1 MDEEKYPVEV
11 YLYDLGQ
18 GLAKLGGNPAFGQSL
33 EGVWHSGLVA
43 YGREYFF
50 TQEGIASVVPG
61 STGLGDPDRIE
72 NLGDTQLPYS
82 VFLDYLLTLG
92 ENKFKAGSWDL
103 VNLNSNSFSD
113 ELSQFI
119 CGQGLPKYIL
129 ELPPDMRTTP
139 EICTQ
144 MGRIS
149 APQFS
154 GISLGLIR
162 ESRTGRARRE
172 ESPEFEQLQAQIDA
186 LRADQLSREQRRNA
200 INAAE
205 EKENI
210 AKEKETKKEK
220 QKKTKEEKEEKRRRK
235 EEKKA
240 RRKSSEENATSL
252 NSPANI
258 LSKQES
264 GRLSPSSS
272 CSDVRE
278 IAKDCRKSSLCPPT
292 SPPSASNSSPA
303 SILKDERALER
314 HKSLKRVSFEEQP
327 DIIDDREASVEV
339 EVAVGG
345 EEEEDIPALEEV
357 DNNNQKSSG
366 GFSSSEQ
373 ALARPQTPP
382 GERMTS
388 GVENGRDNVR
398 GAVDGGA
405 GETNGL
411 SSRGKKPHERGI
423 VFRDFDQVKDFEDL
437 VRAVVGH
444 CSIEEQERL
453 REMEDWIVK
462 GDGTWVLS
470 EGFNSFLGKV
480 LSCPDWPTE
489 GRVAM
494 LKLLAFGAEQ
504 DDIVLILH
512 MDRRDH
518 MLMNYAQQF
527 DRLSTPEQEELAR
540 LWCNLFETAS
550 ASEWTLYI
558 SEWQP
563 APGGALPL
571 SNIRVTTKV
580 AVNALLGETSQLVD
594 YGTALMANLATK
606 EVFDDVCSELAMAIL
621 QFFQGKPSEEH
632 VFRCMGALSTFCA
645 INREVPQ
652 LVKMIG
658 PDPSKFSGLSTRVDE
673 QLAPLAARLANI
685 PMF

>member
-1 MDEEKYPVEV
+1 MEEKYPVEV

-50 TQEGIASVVPG
+50 TQEGIACVVPG
-61 STGLGDPDRIE
+61 STGLGEPDRIE

-82 VFLDYLLTLG
+82 VFLDYLLTIG

-154 GISLGLIR
+154 GISLGLIS

-186 LRADQLSREQRRNA
+186 LRADQLSLEQRRNA
-200 INAAE
+200 INA
-205 EKENI
+205 KE
-210 AKEKETKKEK
+210 EKETKKEK
-220 QKKTKEEKEEKRRRK
+220 TKKTKEEKEQKRRRK

-240 RRKSSEENATSL
+240 RRKSSEEGIVSPPAFL
-252 NSPANI
+252 NKP
-258 LSKQES
+258 ET

-272 CSDVRE
+272 SSDMKEGAPV
-278 IAKDCRKSSLCPPT
+278 ITKSSLRPPT
-292 SPPSASNSSPA
+292 SPPSTSNSSPA
-303 SILKDERALER
+303 SILKEERALER

-327 DIIDDREASVEV
+327 DIIDDSRESTV
-339 EVAVGG
+339 EVAVVGDL
-345 EEEEDIPALEEV
+345 EEEDIPALEEV
-357 DNNNQKSSG
+357 DRQNLG
-366 GFSSSEQ
+366 GGSDSDP
-373 ALARPQTPP
+373 ALVRPQTPP
-382 GERMTS
+382 GERMS
-388 GVENGRDNVR
+388 SAQENGRGDV
-398 GAVDGGA
+398 GGVTTHVE
-405 GETNGL
+405 GEPGEASGL
-411 SSRGKKPHERGI
+411 PSSERKPHEKGI
-423 VFRDFDQVKDFEDL
+423 VFRDFDQVQDFEDL
-437 VRAVVGH
+437 VRAVVGL
-444 CSIEEQERL
+444 CTADEQERL
-453 REMEDWIVK
+453 REMEEWIVK
-462 GDGTWVLS
+462 GDGTWVLA

-480 LSCPDWPTE
+480 LHCPDWPRE

-518 MLMNYAQQF
+518 LVMNYAQQF
-527 DRLSTPEQEELAR
+527 DRLSIEEQEELAR
-540 LWCNLFETAS
+540 LWCNLFETGS

-558 SEWQP
+558 SEWTP
-563 APGGALPL
+563 APGAGGLPL
-571 SNIRVTTKV
+571 SNIRITTKV
-580 AVNALLGETSQLVD
+580 AVNALLGETSQLVE

-606 EVFDDVCSELAMAIL
+606 EVKAVVFDDVCSELAMAIL

-632 VFRCMGALSTFCA
+632 VFRCMGALSRFCS

-658 PDPSKFSGLSTRVDE
+658 PDPSKFSGLSPRVDQ

>member
-1 MDEEKYPVEV
+1 MEEKYPVEV

-50 TQEGIASVVPG
+50 TQEGVACVVPG
-61 STGLGDPDRIE
+61 STGLGEPDRIE
-72 NLGDTQLPYS
+72 KLGETQLPYS
-82 VFLDYLLTLG
+82 VFLDYLLTIG

-103 VNLNSNSFSD
+103 VKLNSNSFSD

-186 LRADQLSREQRRNA
+186 LRADQLSLEQRRNA
-200 INAAE
+200 INA
-205 EKENI
+205 KE
-210 AKEKETKKEK
+210 EKETKKEK
-220 QKKTKEEKEEKRRRK
+220 TKKTKEEKEEKRRRK

-240 RRKSSEENATSL
+240 RRKSSEESGGIV
-252 NSPANI
+252 SPALTN
-258 LSKQES
+258 KPET

-272 CSDVRE
+272 SSGETKEAAVTTKCSLG
-278 IAKDCRKSSLCPPT
+278 APT

-303 SILKDERALER
+303 SILKEERALER

-327 DIIDDREASVEV
+327 DIIDNSRESTVEV
-339 EVAVGG
+339 TVVVG

-357 DNNNQKSSG
+357 EQQPPG
-366 GFSSSEQ
+366 GVSDPEP
-373 ALARPQTPP
+373 ALVRPQTPP
-382 GERMTS
+382 GERMAS
-388 GVENGRDNVR
+388 VIQENGRRDV
-398 GAVDGGA
+398 GGVA
-405 GETNGL
+405 TEVEGETDETGGL
-411 SSRGKKPHERGI
+411 GSRERKSHEKGL
-423 VFRDFDQVKDFEDL
+423 VFRDLDQVQDFEDL
-437 VRAVVGH
+437 VRAVVSF
-444 CSIEEQERL
+444 CSAEEQERL
-453 REMEDWIVK
+453 REMEEWIVK
-462 GDGTWVLS
+462 GDGTWVLA

-480 LSCPDWPTE
+480 LHCPDWPRE

-518 MLMNYAQQF
+518 LLMNYAQQF
-527 DRLSTPEQEELAR
+527 DRLSTEEQEELAR
-540 LWCNLFETAS
+540 LWCNLFETGS

-558 SEWQP
+558 SEWTSP
-563 APGGALPL
+563 PGGGLPL
-571 SNIRVTTKV
+571 SNIRITTKV
-580 AVNALLGETSQLVD
+580 AVNALLGETSQLVE
-594 YGTALMANLATK
+594 YGSALMANLASK
-606 EVFDDVCSELAMAIL
+606 EVKAVVFDDVCSELAMAIL

-632 VFRCMGALSTFCA
+632 VFRCMGALSRFCS

-658 PDPSKFSGLSTRVDE
+658 PDPSKFSGLSPRVDQ

>member
-1 MDEEKYPVEV
+1 MEEKYPVEV

-50 TQEGIASVVPG
+50 TQEGIACVVPG
-61 STGLGDPDRIE
+61 STGLGEPDRIE
-72 NLGDTQLPYS
+72 NLGETQLPYS
-82 VFLDYLLTLG
+82 VFLDYLLTIG

-154 GISLGLIR
+154 GISLGLIS

-186 LRADQLSREQRRNA
+186 LRADQLSLEQRRNA
-200 INAAE
+200 INA
-205 EKENI
+205 KE
-210 AKEKETKKEK
+210 EKETKKEK
-220 QKKTKEEKEEKRRRK
+220 TKKTKEEKEQKRRRK

-240 RRKSSEENATSL
+240 RRKSSEENSSSGGIV
-252 NSPANI
+252 SPAH
-258 LSKQES
+258 LSNKPES

-272 CSDVRE
+272 SSDIKEVAPAV
-278 IAKDCRKSSLCPPT
+278 INKSSLGPPPTT

-327 DIIDDREASVEV
+327 DIIDDSRESTVEA
-339 EVAVGG
+339 VAVMG
-345 EEEEDIPALEEV
+345 EDEEDIPALEEV
-357 DNNNQKSSG
+357 DRKPLG
-366 GFSSSEQ
+366 GVSDSEH
-373 ALARPQTPP
+373 ALVRPQTPP
-382 GERMTS
+382 GERMAS
-388 GVENGRDNVR
+388 AQENGRDGGGLNTEVE
-398 GAVDGGA
+398 GDAGDGG
-405 GETNGL
+405 GL
-411 SSRGKKPHERGI
+411 PSSSRERKPHEKGI
-423 VFRDFDQVKDFEDL
+423 VFRDFDHVQDFEDL
-437 VRAVVGH
+437 VRAVVGL
-444 CSIEEQERL
+444 CSAEEQERL
-453 REMEDWIVK
+453 REMEEWIVK
-462 GDGTWVLS
+462 GDGTWVLA

-480 LSCPDWPTE
+480 LHCPDWPRE

-518 MLMNYAQQF
+518 LLMNYAQQF
-527 DRLSTPEQEELAR
+527 DRLSVEEQEELAR
-540 LWCNLFETAS
+540 LWCNLFETGS

-558 SEWQP
+558 SEWSSS
-563 APGGALPL
+563 APGGGLPL
-571 SNIRVTTKV
+571 SNIRITTKV
-580 AVNALLGETSQLVD
+580 AVNALLGESSQLVE

-632 VFRCMGALSTFCA
+632 VFRCMGALSTFCS

-658 PDPSKFSGLSTRVDE
+658 PDPTKFSGLSPRVDH